1 MGTATNDR
9 HNEIARQ
16 AAMGVPTEEI
26 AESVGIKPNTVSK
39 IRHKEDVE
47 ERIGEL
53 QGGRDKAV
61 VQLQEEMLQRRIR
74 LADKIWKDLDTE
86 YDNVRMAGEFNAKL
100 SFNILDRTEGIPAKK
115 LHIES
120 TPAVFSSDDIRKANE
135 AAALVEETKNE

>member
-1 MGTATNDR
+1 MGTATTDR
-9 HNEIARQ
+9 HNEVARQ
-16 AAMGVPTEEI
+16 AAMGVPTKEI

-39 IRHKEDVE
+39 IRHKEGVE
-47 ERIGEL
+47 ERIEEL

-74 LADKIWKDLDTE
+74 LGDKIWKDLDAN
-86 YDNVRMAGEFNAKL
+86 YDRIQAEGEFDAKL
-100 SFNILDRTEGIPAKK
+100 CFAILDRTECIPVKK

-120 TPAVFSSDDIRKANE
+120 TPAVFSPDDIRKANE